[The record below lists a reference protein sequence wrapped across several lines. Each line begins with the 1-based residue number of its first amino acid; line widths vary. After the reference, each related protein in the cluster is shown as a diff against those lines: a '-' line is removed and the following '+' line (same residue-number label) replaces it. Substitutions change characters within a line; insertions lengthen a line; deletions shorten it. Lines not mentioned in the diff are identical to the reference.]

1 MLNQTALTLNNI
13 VWLLAAMA
21 FVIAPHI
28 TRLPLWATAVCVGA
42 GLWRWWIAR
51 KGLRTPRWWLMAIIA
66 LAVTAGVFLEY
77 RRLFGREAGVALLIA
92 MLCLK
97 VLEMKMKRD
106 AALIVFLGFFLAMTN
121 FLYSQ
126 TIFMG
131 AYMLVCVWIFV
142 ATLIG
147 FNRIGTEPT
156 PRERLVPSA
165 WLLMQAIP
173 VMLLLFFLF
182 PRISGPLWSMPSD
195 NQSKSGLS
203 DTMTPGDISK
213 LSLSDEVAFRVE
225 FEGAVPESMDLYW
238 RGPVLGRQVGK
249 SWQPYNV
256 SMVPKLNY
264 EPQSPPINYR
274 VTLQPHNKQWLFALD
289 LPAIT
294 PPDSMLLADF
304 QMRANVP
311 VSSLKA
317 YDMTSHLRYRAG
329 GSSLSQRER
338 AAYLAIDES
347 LNPRAIAY
355 GRKLATEQSDIKAL
369 TESLLKQFNTEFSYT
384 LEPPL
389 LGEHPIDEF
398 LFDTKKGFCE
408 HYSSSFV
415 LVLRAAG
422 IPARVVTGYQ
432 GGEVNPITRE
442 LIVRQADAHAWSEV
456 WFDDLG
462 WLRVDPTFAVS
473 PLRINR
479 GINAA
484 LGPQGMFNNLIEA
497 DKIGIF
503 KQMRY
508 SWDAVNSQW
517 NKWVVG
523 FNQDRQRGFLEG
535 LGLRNFDWRDLLR
548 WLVLS
553 LVAIGAIATA
563 VILWQTFRSRAD
575 PLVAAYA
582 KLCNKLARAGIAR
595 APHEGPLDY
604 LHRIEAGRPD
614 LAEKIRPL
622 LQTYITLRYREPYA
636 VADLPSAYVVSST
649 EREKMRTARQ
659 KLRKFTT
666 SVRVFRA

>member
-13 VWLLAAMA
+13 VWLLAAMG

-51 KGLRTPRWWLMAIIA
+51 KGLRNPRWWLMAAIA
-66 LAVTAGVFLEY
+66 LAVTGGVFLEY

-106 AALIVFLGFFLAMTN
+106 ATLIVFLGFFLAMTN

-131 AYMLVCVWIFV
+131 VYMLICVWIFV

-156 PRERLVPSA
+156 PRERLVPSG
-165 WLLMQAIP
+165 WLLVQAVP

-182 PRISGPLWSMPSD
+182 PRISGPLWNMPLD

-225 FEGAVPESMDLYW
+225 FEAAPPEAMDLYW
-238 RGPVLGRQVGK
+238 RGPVLGRQDGK
-249 SWQPYNV
+249 SWRPYNV
-256 SMVPKLNY
+256 QMVPKLNY
-264 EPQSPPINYR
+264 EPQGPPINYR

-289 LPAIT
+289 LPANA
-294 PPDSMLLADF
+294 PPDSMFLADY

-311 VSSLKA
+311 VTSLKA

-329 GSSLSQRER
+329 GKALSNRER
-338 AAYLAIDES
+338 DAYLNIDGS

-355 GRKLATEQSDIKAL
+355 GRQLAAEQSDPKAL
-369 TESLLKQFNTEFSYT
+369 TESLLKQFNAEFSYT

-484 LGPQGMFNNLIEA
+484 LGPQGMFNSLIEA
-497 DKIGIF
+497 DKIGFFRQI
-503 KQMRY
+503 RY

-563 VILWQTFRSRAD
+563 AFLLQTLRSRAD

-582 KLCNKLARAGIAR
+582 RLCGKLGRAGLAR

-604 LHRIEAGRPD
+604 LNRIEAARPD
-614 LAEKIRPL
+614 LADKIRPL
-622 LQTYITLRYREPYA
+622 LQTYITLRYVEPWP
-636 VADLPSAYVVSST
+636 LSGSQSANVSLST
-649 EREKMRTARQ
+649 HREKMRDARQ

-666 SVRVFRA
+666 LVRLFRA